1 MANKFKAISV
11 VGLGYVGLPLAMAF
25 SEKGVKVMGIDKD
38 VQKVNK
44 LRNGKSYVEDVSDQD
59 LVRNSELFYPTTDY
73 SVLSDVE
80 AVIICVPTPLSKTKD
95 PDITYIISASDEV
108 AKYIHPQ
115 MLIVLESTT
124 YPGTTEDV
132 LRSTFENNGLK
143 IGRDFFLAFSPER
156 IDPGNKKYTLKNT
169 PKVVGGL
176 TKECTKR
183 AVELYE
189 IISERVVPV
198 SSVTAAEVVK
208 LLENTFRAINIGLVN
223 EFAQLCHRM
232 GLDVWEIIDAA
243 STKPFGF
250 TPFYPGP
257 GIGGHCIPVD
267 PLYLS
272 WKAKLFNFRTHF
284 IELADE
290 INCKMPEYVVGRVFE
305 VLNSVKKSI
314 SGSQILIL
322 GVSYKKDVGD
332 IRESPALEI
341 IKLLS
346 EKGAQITYHDPH
358 VPEFFFSGTHW
369 RSVED
374 INNELLK
381 EMDCVLILT
390 DHSLYDWE
398 LVIESSD
405 LILDTRNATSGF
417 SSININKL

>member
-1 MANKFKAISV
+1 
-11 VGLGYVGLPLAMAF
+11 
-25 SEKGVKVMGIDKD
+25 
-38 VQKVNK
+38 
-44 LRNGKSYVEDVSDQD
+44 
-59 LVRNSELFYPTTDY
+59 
-73 SVLSDVE
+73 
-80 AVIICVPTPLSKTKD
+80 
-95 PDITYIISASDEV
+95 
-108 AKYIHPQ
+108 
-115 MLIVLESTT
+115 
-124 YPGTTEDV
+124 
-132 LRSTFENNGLK
+132 
-143 IGRDFFLAFSPER
+143 
-156 IDPGNKKYTLKNT
+156 
-169 PKVVGGL
+169 
-176 TKECTKR
+176 
-183 AVELYE
+183 
-189 IISERVVPV
+189 
-198 SSVTAAEVVK
+198 
-208 LLENTFRAINIGLVN
+208 
-223 EFAQLCHRM
+223 M

-243 STKPFGF
+243 ATKPFGYV
-250 TPFYPGP
+250 PFYPGP

-358 VPEFFFSGTHW
+358 VPEFFFSDTHW